1 MSKPL
6 LSFLRERSQ
15 PLKCKFVC
23 IMAVACLIMPFA
35 VFAQKDVLTQHNN
48 LYRTGWYNQETV
60 LNTKNVK
67 RGSFGK
73 LFSRAVDDQ
82 IYAQPLVKLN
92 LTLPNVGKKN
102 VVFVATVNNSVY
114 AFDADSANASAPY
127 WTHNLT
133 PQGSRVI
140 KNTDMTGACGGGY
153 LDFSGNIGIVS
164 TPVIDSATNTIYLLA
179 RSVNTTTNVYE
190 QYIHALDVTTGAE
203 RPNSPKLVTA
213 QINSNGDG
221 NINGKLSFDPQKEN
235 QRCGILLLNGVIYFA
250 WASHC
255 DWGPYHGWVMGYDKT
270 TLAQKIVY
278 NTTPQGYNG
287 GIWMSGAA
295 PAADETGNLYVS
307 VGNGSVG
314 VGTDYSDV
322 TNRSESALKLKP
334 ENSTLTVQSF
344 FTPNNIDELEQ
355 SDLDFGVTEIML
367 IPGTTMAITACK
379 DGNIYVLD
387 RDNMGGYHAD
397 ANRPLQTI
405 NLGVNAHLRSS
416 FTYYKGQKK
425 EFAYSWSE
433 NGLLKAFLL
442 DKTKKQFNL
451 DSTISSGAQGPTG
464 NSGAFLSVSSNGSV
478 DSTAVL
484 WTTYAANG
492 DANQSVRPGILRAF
506 AATDVTKELWNS
518 SAFENDVVGNYA
530 KFNCPTIVNG
540 KVYLATFSNYLNVYG
555 LVKNSLDTCNSPNI
569 ALNKKGVASS
579 DEGIAETTVDKA
591 FDGDLNTRWASGGID
606 NEYIYVDLG
615 ARYDLCRIVLR
626 WEAAIGKAFDLLVS
640 DDAKN
645 WTKIKSITNN
655 ADFDDYIPVKG
666 TGRYVRMNAIE
677 RGSPYRYSLY
687 EFEVYGTKSAGD
699 CAAPTNLDKVN
710 IYENSAVLKWASTG
724 ATNYNVQYK
733 AVAAT
738 DWTTVPVTTN
748 TITIQ
753 GLSCAT
759 DYLFKVQAA
768 CTGGGTSVYSAVAS
782 FSTLKCTT
790 VCGPLPTRWTTQD
803 IGDVGIAGSACYN
816 NDTFELNGSGR
827 NKSLTTD
834 ALHFAYKTLVGDGE
848 VKARVVT
855 MDQSGAAA
863 GIMIRESVA
872 PGAKYAFIGL
882 TDNSAIFQSR
892 LNTDGNSVTTTNST
906 VRAPYWI
913 KLTKVKSLYTAAISP
928 DGVNWTA
935 IGQPTEL
942 GFGADVPVYI
952 GLSISSYSNTVLSK
966 ATVDNYLFSGIMEL
980 ELKSFTAS
988 LTLSKTVMLNWVTTL
1003 EGNIGSFVIE
1013 KSTDN
1018 LHYTDVDT
1026 IAAVNKGKFMNTYTY
1041 EVMNPYKGNNYY
1053 RLRIVSLDGKTSYSA
1068 PAYVNIGNSSAPA
1081 LYPNPAKDK
1090 ISVTQST
1097 DPIRSLKIFDI
1108 GGALVRTINNQNN
1121 DSTITVTGLITGIYI
1136 MEIRTSTS
1144 IFRKKFVVIN

>member
-1 MSKPL
+1 MTKSLPAFHERYL
-6 LSFLRERSQ
+6 LTI
-15 PLKCKFVC
+15 LKFIC
-23 IMAVACLIMPFA
+23 ISAVACLMMPFA
-35 VFAQKDVLTQHNN
+35 VFAQKDVLTQHND
-48 LYRTGWYNQETV
+48 LYRTGWYNHETV

-73 LFSRAVDDQ
+73 VFSRAVDDQ
-82 IYAQPLVKLN
+82 IYAQPLVKLD
-92 LTLPNVGKKN
+92 LTLPGVGKKN
-102 VVFVATVNNSVY
+102 VVFVATVNNSIY
-114 AFDADSANASAPY
+114 AFDADSANVTAPY
-127 WTHNLT
+127 WTRNLT
-133 PQGSRVI
+133 PAGSRI
-140 KNTDMTGACGGGY
+140 INNTDMTGACGGGY
-153 LDFSGNIGIVS
+153 RDFSGNIGIVS
-164 TPVIDSATNTIYLLA
+164 TPVIDSTTNTIYLLA
-179 RSVNTTTNVYE
+179 RSLNTTTNVYE
-190 QYIHALDVTTGAE
+190 QYIHALDITTGAE
-203 RPNSPKLVTA
+203 RANSPILVTA
-213 QINSNGDG
+213 QVNGNGDG
-221 NINGKLSFDPQKEN
+221 NINGKINFDPQKEN
-235 QRCGILLLNGVIYFA
+235 QRCGIVLLNGVVFFA

-270 TLAQKIVY
+270 TLTQKYVY
-278 NTTPQGYNG
+278 NTTPEGYNG
-287 GIWMSGAA
+287 GIWMSGGA
-295 PAADETGNLYVS
+295 PAADEAGNLYLS

-314 VGTDYSDV
+314 INGDYADI

-334 ENSTLTVQSF
+334 ENGTLTIQSF
-344 FTPNNIDELEQ
+344 FTPNNVDELEG
-355 SDLDFGVTEIML
+355 SDLDFGVTELML

-397 ANRPLQTI
+397 ENRPLQNI

-416 FTYYKGQKK
+416 ISYYKGEKK

-478 DSTAVL
+478 DSTAIL

-506 AATDVTKELWNS
+506 IATDVTKELWNS
-518 SAFENDVVGNYA
+518 SAFQADIVGNYA

-540 KVYLATFSNYLNVYG
+540 KVYLATFSNQLNVYG
-555 LVKNSLDTCNSPNI
+555 LIKNSLDTCNSPNL
-569 ALNKKGVASS
+569 ALNKTGFASS
-579 DEGIAETTVDKA
+579 DEGITETTVDKA

-615 ARYDLCRIVLR
+615 VRYDLCNVVLR
-626 WEAAIGKAFDLLVS
+626 WEAALGKAFDIQVS
-640 DDAKN
+640 DDAIK
-645 WTKIKSITNN
+645 WTTIKSITDNT
-655 ADFDDYIPVKG
+655 DFDDYIPVKG
-666 TGRYVRMNAIE
+666 SGRYVRMNAIE

-699 CAAPTNLDKVN
+699 CDAPIGLNKVN
-710 IYENSAVLKWASTG
+710 LYESSAVLNWTSTG
-724 ATNYNVQYK
+724 AANYNVQYK
-733 AVAAT
+733 AVAST
-738 DWTTVPVTTN
+738 NWTTLPVTTN
-748 TITIQ
+748 SITIQ

-759 DYLFKVQAA
+759 DYLFRVQAA

-816 NDTFELNGSGR
+816 NEIFTLNGSGR
-827 NKSLTTD
+827 DNSLTSD

-848 VKARVVT
+848 IKARVAS

-882 TDNSAIFQSR
+882 TDHGAVFQTR
-892 LNTDGNSVTTTNST
+892 LNTDGSSVATTVST
-906 VRAPYWI
+906 VHAPYWI
-913 KLTKVKSLYTAAISP
+913 KMIKVKSLYTAFISS
-928 DGVNWTA
+928 DGVAWTA
-935 IGQPTEL
+935 VGQPLEL

-952 GLSISSYSNTVLSK
+952 GLSISSFSNTVLSN
-966 ATVDNYLFSGIMEL
+966 TTIDNYAFSGIMEL

-988 LTLSKTVMLNWVTTL
+988 LTLNKTVKLDWITTL
-1003 EGNIGSFVIE
+1003 EGNIGSFTIE

-1018 LHYTDVDT
+1018 VHYTDIDT
-1026 IAAVNKGKFMNTYTY
+1026 IAAVNKGKFMNAYTF

-1053 RLRIVSLDGKTSYSA
+1053 RLRIVSLDGKITYSA
-1068 PAYVNIGNSSAPA
+1068 PAYVNISDSPAPS
-1081 LYPNPAKDK
+1081 LYPNPAKEK
-1090 ISVTQST
+1090 ISVSQNI
-1097 DPIRSLKIFDI
+1097 DPIRSIKIFDI
-1108 GGALVRTINNQNN
+1108 GGGLVRTVNNSNG
-1121 DSTITVTGLITGIYI
+1121 DSTITVTGLTTGLYI
-1136 MEIRTSTS
+1136 MEIRTSKS
-1144 IFRKKFVVIN
+1144 IFRKQFVVVN